1 LARPPHD
8 GGFGALRLGARD
20 PHEAWAARGRL
31 RAVWVLIMFLAIA
44 AAGVA
49 FLMANLVPIVRCAMV
64 RRTGTRVTGS
74 VTGNDIKR
82 AANGASWRVPTVD
95 YTLDGHEY
103 DARLANYTSNAGLP
117 EGTAIPLAVAPK
129 DPYRPVA
136 VELSS
141 WPTVYWCLI
150 PIGLGAL
157 GALCVGIR

>member
-1 LARPPHD
+1 VGADHVPGHRRCWRGIPD
-8 GGFGALRLGARD
+8 GEPGADRALRHGAAHRH
-20 PHEAWAARGRL
+20 P
-31 RAVWVLIMFLAIA
+31 
-44 AAGVA
+44 
-49 FLMANLVPIVRCAMV
+49 
-64 RRTGTRVTGS
+64 VTGS

-82 AANGASWRVPTVD
+82 AANGASWRVPTVG

-141 WPTVYWCLI
+141 WPTVYWYLI